1 MTLRAFDRGDIIA
14 LSFDPTKGRE
24 QQGTR
29 PALVLTTKAIN
40 SLGLVGVCP
49 ITQGGNQAR
58 AVGMAVS
65 LMGAG
70 TQTQGIVLV
79 QQFRMIDTAARTARL
94 IERASDDVT
103 EEVRASV
110 AALVD

>member
-1 MTLRAFDRGDIIA
+1 MHTHMPSKRAGQPCA
-14 LSFDPTKGRE
+14 
-24 QQGTR
+24 
-29 PALVLTTKAIN
+29 
-40 SLGLVGVCP
+40 
-49 ITQGGNQAR
+49 
-58 AVGMAVS
+58 

-94 IERASDDVT
+94 IERAPDDVT
-103 EEVRASV
+103 EEARARV